1 MQLIQGGDEKIVLEE
16 PLCGVGSEVF
26 VSTCI
31 VGFLFPKRT
40 NIYSPK
46 PAVEWVFVL
55 RYLDTYFGP
64 E

>member
-16 PLCGVGSEVF
+16 PSCRVGSEVF

-31 VGFLFPKRT
+31 DRLFPKRT
-40 NIYSPK
+40 NTYSPK
-46 PAVEWVFVL
+46 AAVGRVFVL
-55 RYLDTYFGP
+55 RYRDTYFGP